1 MGTEIAREKF
11 SERDYARFT
20 ERLERCLADLGQ
32 LLGRPGFGAGPATVG
47 AELELFLVD
56 GAARP
61 LPLNQAV
68 RALAADPRVA
78 VELNRFNLELNCS
91 PAPLAG
97 RPFTALA
104 GELGVL
110 LDRVD
115 AAARAHHGRIA
126 LISVLP
132 TLSQAHLGAG
142 AVTGTARYRALDR
155 GLRRLRRGPLQ
166 VKISGAEPL
175 ELTSENIALEG
186 ANCSF
191 QVHLRVA
198 PGDFTRVYNAVQ
210 LATAPALA
218 VAGNSPTFLGH
229 RLWEETR
236 VALFKQSVEDRDSRG
251 PRRRPPR
258 TTLGTGWLRDGALE
272 LFTESVRL
280 HEPLLPF
287 VSAPEAGASRAG
299 DPAADASRAGDPPRL
314 EELRLHQGTVWRW
327 NRAIYDPAAGGHL
340 RIEMRALPA
349 GPTVTDMLA
358 NAAFLI
364 GLTLWLAGQ
373 DQRWTYGLSFERA
386 DHGFYRAAQYGLAAE
401 LTWPSGPHQVR
412 TVPAAA
418 LVPELLPAARHGL
431 VRAGVAE
438 AEADHLLGV
447 IGARVATGQT
457 GAAWQRAALAAAEP
471 GRSREQAL
479 AVMLDRYLACA
490 ATGQPVHTWP
500 APERNLWPVA
510 SRAWQAP
517 KARQAPV
524 AWSWSSTRVAHRS
537 SSRCSP
543 RTAASACWAGW
554 PSRSAPRRRCCGSAG
569 IQATPWRNRSR
580 TAATR
585 PSSPAFSTA

>member
-1 MGTEIAREKF
+1 MGTEITREKF
-11 SERDYARFT
+11 SERDYVRFA
-20 ERLERCLADLGQ
+20 ERLERDLSGLGQ
-32 LLGRPGFGAGPATVG
+32 LLGRPGFGAGPVTIG

-78 VELNRFNLELNCS
+78 LELSRFNLELNSS
-91 PAPLAG
+91 PALLAG

-104 GELGVL
+104 DELGVL
-110 LDRVD
+110 LDRVG

-126 LISVLP
+126 LIGVLP
-132 TLSQAHLGAG
+132 TLSQVHLGASALTSG
-142 AVTGTARYRALDR
+142 ARFRALDH
-155 GLRRLRRGPLQ
+155 GLRRLRGGPLQ
-166 VKISGAEPL
+166 IKIAGAEPL
-175 ELTSENIALEG
+175 ELTTDQIALEG
-186 ANCSF
+186 ATGSF
-191 QVHLRVA
+191 QVHMRVD
-198 PGDFTRVYNAVQ
+198 PGHFTRVYNAVQ
-210 LATAPALA
+210 LATAPVLA

-236 VALFKQSVEDRDSRG
+236 VALFKQSVEDRDRRE

-258 TTLGTGWLRDGALE
+258 STLGTGWLRDGALE

-287 VSAPEAGASRAG
+287 VSDPQADSAPPGARQ
-299 DPAADASRAGDPPRL
+299 AGDPPRL
-314 EELRLHQGTVWRW
+314 DELRLHQGTVWRW

-364 GLTLWLAGQ
+364 GLSLWLAEQ
-373 DQRWTYGLSFERA
+373 DQRWTYGLPFERA
-386 DHGFYRAAQYGLAAE
+386 DHGFYRAAQHGLAAE
-401 LTWPSGPHQVR
+401 LSWPSGSHHVR
-412 TVPAAA
+412 TVAAAA

-431 VRAGVAE
+431 VGAGVAE
-438 AEADHLLGV
+438 GEADRLLGV

-479 AVMLDRYLACA
+479 SVMFDRYLACA

-500 APERNLWPVA
+500 VPGRDHD
-510 SRAWQAP
+510 R
-517 KARQAPV
+517 
-524 AWSWSSTRVAHRS
+524 
-537 SSRCSP
+537 
-543 RTAASACWAGW
+543 
-554 PSRSAPRRRCCGSAG
+554 
-569 IQATPWRNRSR
+569 
-580 TAATR
+580 
-585 PSSPAFSTA
+585 

>member
-1 MGTEIAREKF
+1 MGTEITRQTF

-20 ERLERCLADLGQ
+20 ERLERCLSDLGQ
-32 LLGRPGFGAGPATVG
+32 LLARPGFGVGPATVG

-56 GAARP
+56 GAAQP

-91 PAPLAG
+91 PTLLAG

-104 GELGVL
+104 DELGVL
-110 LDRVD
+110 LDRVG
-115 AAARAHHGRIA
+115 AAAQAYRGRAA
-126 LISVLP
+126 LIGVLP
-132 TLSQAHLGAG
+132 TLSQAHLGTG
-142 AVTGTARYRALDR
+142 AVTGAARYLALDR
-155 GLRRLRRGPLQ
+155 GLRRLRRGPLRI
-166 VKISGAEPL
+166 KISGAEPL
-175 ELTSENIALEG
+175 ELTSEDIAIEG

-236 VALFKQSVEDRDSRG
+236 VAVFKQSVEDRDSRG

-287 VSAPEAGASRAG
+287 VSDAQAG
-299 DPAADASRAGDPPRL
+299 DPQAGAAQIGDPPRL
-314 EELRLHQGTVWRW
+314 DELRLHQGTVWRW

-373 DQRWTYGLSFERA
+373 DQRWTYGLPFERA

-401 LTWPSGPHQVR
+401 LTWPSGPQQVR
-412 TVPAAA
+412 TVTAAA

-431 VRAGVAE
+431 VGAGVAE
-438 AEADHLLGV
+438 AEADRLLGV

-479 AVMLDRYLACA
+479 TVMLDRYLAYA
-490 ATGQPVHTWP
+490 ATGQPVHTWL
-500 APERNLWPVA
+500 APGRN
-510 SRAWQAP
+510 Q
-517 KARQAPV
+517 
-524 AWSWSSTRVAHRS
+524 
-537 SSRCSP
+537 
-543 RTAASACWAGW
+543 
-554 PSRSAPRRRCCGSAG
+554 
-569 IQATPWRNRSR
+569 
-580 TAATR
+580 
-585 PSSPAFSTA
+585 

>member
-1 MGTEIAREKF
+1 MGTEITREKF
-11 SERDYARFT
+11 SERDYVRFA
-20 ERLERCLADLGQ
+20 ERLEHCLSDLGQ
-32 LLGRPGFGAGPATVG
+32 LLGRPGFGAGPVTIG

-61 LPLNQAV
+61 LPLNKAV
-68 RALAADPRVA
+68 RALAADPRIA
-78 VELNRFNLELNCS
+78 LELSRFNLELNSS
-91 PAPLAG
+91 PALLAG

-104 GELGVL
+104 DELGVL
-110 LDRVD
+110 LDRVG

-126 LISVLP
+126 LIGVLP
-132 TLSQAHLGAG
+132 TLSQAHLSAD
-142 AVTGTARYRALDR
+142 AVTSTARYRALDR
-155 GLRRLRRGPLQ
+155 GLRRLRQGPLQ
-166 VKISGAEPL
+166 IRISGAEPL
-175 ELTSENIALEG
+175 ELTCGDIALEG

-198 PGDFTRVYNAVQ
+198 PGDFTRVYNAAQ

-251 PRRRPPR
+251 PKRRPPR

-287 VSAPEAGASRAG
+287 VSAPEAA
-299 DPAADASRAGDPPRL
+299 DPGAADPETADPETADPEAAFQAGDPPRL
-314 EELRLHQGTVWRW
+314 DELRLHQGTVWRW
-327 NRAIYDPAAGGHL
+327 NRAIYDPAADGHL

-438 AEADHLLGV
+438 AEADGLLGV

-479 AVMLDRYLACA
+479 TVMLDRYLACA

-500 APERNLWPVA
+500 APERN
-510 SRAWQAP
+510 
-517 KARQAPV
+517 
-524 AWSWSSTRVAHRS
+524 H
-537 SSRCSP
+537 
-543 RTAASACWAGW
+543 
-554 PSRSAPRRRCCGSAG
+554 
-569 IQATPWRNRSR
+569 
-580 TAATR
+580 
-585 PSSPAFSTA
+585 